1 MFILSIQEAKGKL
14 ANLKKRLQLKQNIS
28 SISIHS
34 FKNNLLFIVD
44 VLRSSKAESKM
55 NKILQN

>member
-14 ANLKKRLQLKQNIS
+14 ANLKKRLQLKQNIN

-44 VLRSSKAESKM
+44 VLSSSKAESKM
-55 NKILQN
+55 KKILQN